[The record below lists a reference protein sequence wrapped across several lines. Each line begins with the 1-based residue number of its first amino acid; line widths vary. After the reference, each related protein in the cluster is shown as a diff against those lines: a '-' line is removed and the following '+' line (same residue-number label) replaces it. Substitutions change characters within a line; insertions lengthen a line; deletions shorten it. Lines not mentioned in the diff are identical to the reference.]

1 MVRQRASLLLYS
13 HDNASMCQDKS
24 KQTIVIL
31 NKPDFSIHKGPLF
44 SILWELWWWWWTVR
58 TIGKSVLIRCA
69 LRRLLLLRC
78 QVWYEMYDVDS
89 RRCNENRGGFVI
101 KKRSLVNFYSF
112 FFLFFLFKEEEN
124 DVTFLIF

>member
-44 SILWELWWWWWTVR
+44 SILWELWWWWWTVS

-101 KKRSLVNFYSF
+101 KKEESCK
-112 FFLFFLFKEEEN
+112 FLFFFFFFSF
-124 DVTFLIF
+124 FLKKRKMMWHF